1 MFLKG
6 LVIFTALVFG
16 ANYINELNEENGVT
30 VIADTGSV
38 TNEVADPHRW
48 EREELLGSMRN
59 LLKASHFQAAATGCL
74 SVGAKKSLINSMRNG
89 AMTKKECTAIHHDL
103 VYLGQ
108 AVVYE
113 YDMFLYDNYSESERS
128 NWSEDMMAVAKFM
141 FDDADSLAN
150 RLGMDLADKQAVL
163 DSTFVKV
170 KAAYKPK

>member
-48 EREELLGSMRN
+48 EREELLGSIRN

-113 YDMFLYDNYSESERS
+113 YDMR
-128 NWSEDMMAVAKFM
+128 ACCK
-141 FDDADSLAN
+141 
-150 RLGMDLADKQAVL
+150 
-163 DSTFVKV
+163 
-170 KAAYKPK
+170 